1 MSFTVFFSYFC
12 FIFMH
17 KISII
22 VFFWCSISCFLYSQ
36 TEAEGLKIG
45 DKAPQFVA
53 VDNHAM
59 PVYLNRLL
67 KQGPVV
73 LMFYHGSWSNS
84 ALIQLR
90 NLQDS
95 LRMIYEM
102 GGEVIAITTE
112 SMENVIKISRKMEM
126 RFPIISDKN
135 RMISLRYK
143 VGRNMETDK
152 IEEYKKKGYDIKKMT
167 SDSSVFVSMPATYII
182 GQDGIIKAAFVSKE
196 YEITPS
202 INYIIAKLMEEGL
215 KPRKR
220 ELEDDD
226 G

>member
-1 MSFTVFFSYFC
+1 
-12 FIFMH
+12 MH
-17 KISII
+17 KVSII
-22 VFFWCSISCFLYSQ
+22 FLLLFSKFYIHAQ
-36 TEAEGLKIG
+36 TDAEGLKIG

-59 PVYLNRLL
+59 PIYLNRLL

-84 ALIQLR
+84 ALVQLR

-95 LRMIYEM
+95 LSIIYEM
-102 GGEVIAITTE
+102 GGEVIAVTTE
-112 SMENVIKISRKMEM
+112 SMENIIKMSKKMQM
-126 RFPIISDKN
+126 KFPIISDKN

-143 VGRNMETDK
+143 VGKTMEDSK
-152 IEEYKKKGYDIKKMT
+152 VEEYKKKGYDVKKMT
-167 SDSSVFVSMPATYII
+167 SDSTSFVSMPATYII

-202 INYIIAKLMEEGL
+202 IYYIVGKLMEQGL

-220 ELEDDD
+220 DYENDE

>member
-1 MSFTVFFSYFC
+1 MWRFWII
-12 FIFMH
+12 IFLFYSVH
-17 KISII
+17 H
-22 VFFWCSISCFLYSQ
+22 FLWGQ
-36 TEAEGLKIG
+36 VETEGLKIG

-59 PVYLNRLL
+59 PIYLNRLL

-84 ALIQLR
+84 TLIQLR

-102 GGEVIAITTE
+102 GGEVVAITTE
-112 SMENVIKISRKMEM
+112 SMENVIKMSKKMQM

-143 VGRNMETDK
+143 VGKNMEDNK
-152 IEEYKKKGYDIKKMT
+152 VEEYKKKGYDIKKMT
-167 SDSSVFVSMPATYII
+167 SDSTTFVSMPATYII

-196 YEITPS
+196 YEITPA
-202 INYIIAKLMEEGL
+202 INYIITKLMEEGL

-220 ELEDDD
+220 EYEGDD

>member
-1 MSFTVFFSYFC
+1 MQ
-12 FIFMH
+12 

-22 VFFWCSISCFLYSQ
+22 ILLFGSLIGFLYAQ

-95 LRMIYEM
+95 LSMIYEM

-112 SMENVIKISRKMEM
+112 SMENVIKISKKMQV

-135 RMISLRYK
+135 RMINLRYK
-143 VGRNMETDK
+143 VGKNMETNK
-152 IEEYKKKGYDIKKMT
+152 VEEYKKKGYDVKKMT
-167 SDSSVFVSMPATYII
+167 SDSTAFVSMPATYII

-220 ELEDDD
+220 DDDD

>member
-1 MSFTVFFSYFC
+1 MQ
-12 FIFMH
+12 

-22 VFFWCSISCFLYSQ
+22 ILLFCSIIRFLYAQ

-45 DKAPQFVA
+45 DKAPQFVS

-95 LRMIYEM
+95 LSMIYEM

-112 SMENVIKISRKMEM
+112 SMENVIKISKKMQVH
-126 RFPIISDKN
+126 FPIISDKN
-135 RMISLRYK
+135 RMINLRYK
-143 VGRNMETDK
+143 VGKNMETSK
-152 IEEYKKKGYDIKKMT
+152 IEEYKKKGYDVKKMT
-167 SDSSVFVSMPATYII
+167 SDSTAFVSMPATYII

-220 ELEDDD
+220 DNDD

>member
-1 MSFTVFFSYFC
+1 
-12 FIFMH
+12 MH
-17 KISII
+17 KFIRSL
-22 VFFWCSISCFLYSQ
+22 FLVSTMWLSNVYAQ
-36 TEAEGLKIG
+36 EEVEGLKIG

-84 ALIQLR
+84 SLTQLR

-95 LRMIYEM
+95 LSLIYEM
-102 GGEVIAITTE
+102 GGTVIAITTE
-112 SMENVIKISRKMEM
+112 SMENIIKMSQKMQTK
-126 RFPIISDKN
+126 FPIISDKN

-143 VGRNMETDK
+143 VGKNMEYSK
-152 IEEYKKKGYDIKKMT
+152 VEEYKKRGYDIKNMT
-167 SDSSVFVSMPATYII
+167 ADGTAFVSMPATYVI

-196 YEITPS
+196 YEITPT
-202 INYIIAKLMEEGL
+202 IHYIIGKLMEEGL
-215 KPRKR
+215 KPQKR
-220 ELEDDD
+220 EIEE
-226 G
+226 

>member
-1 MSFTVFFSYFC
+1 MR
-12 FIFMH
+12 

-22 VFFWCSISCFLYSQ
+22 SFLWYLITCFLYAQ

-102 GGEVIAITTE
+102 GGEVIAVTTE
-112 SMENVIKISRKMEM
+112 SMENVLKISKKMQM

-143 VGRNMETDK
+143 VGKNMESNKVD
-152 IEEYKKKGYDIKKMT
+152 EYKKKGYDIKKMT
-167 SDSSVFVSMPATYII
+167 ADSTTFVSMPATYII

-215 KPRKR
+215 KPRR
-220 ELEDDD
+220 RDYDNDD